1 MPAISVNGTDL
12 YYRDIGKGDQIVV
25 FSHGLLLD
33 NHMFDRQI
41 EALGDGYRC
50 IAWDHR
56 GQGRSAVPDERSIR
70 IDTLYADAVCFLEAL
85 GVGPVHFVGL
95 SMGGWVGI
103 RLAARRPDLVRSL
116 VLMATAMDPGSAGRR
131 RRYRAMNFVARHFG
145 TRWVAGQVMPVLFG
159 HTFLDDPNRA
169 REREHWREHIGSL
182 ENNIYKA
189 VNGAITCEP
198 MQAELAAVAVPTLVL
213 CGEEDRDVPPLRSE
227 ALHAA
232 LPDSRMVRIPA
243 AGHSATIE
251 QPEAVN
257 AALKAFLRRVA
268 RGGLTPSELE
278 VAPGARGHHPRRT
291 NLPLGSHL
299 DV

>member
-1 MPAISVNGTDL
+1 MPAIRVNGTDL
-12 YYRDIGKGDQIVV
+12 YYRDMGKGDEVVV

-33 NHMFDRQI
+33 NHVFDRQI
-41 EALGDGYRC
+41 EVLGSHYRC

-56 GQGRSAVPDERSIR
+56 GQGRSAVPDEHAIL

-85 GVGPVHFVGL
+85 GVGPVHFVGQSL
-95 SMGGWVGI
+95 GGWVGI

-116 VLMATAMDPGSAGRR
+116 VLMATAMDPEPRGNR
-131 RRYRAMNFVARHFG
+131 RRYRAMSFVARYFG
-145 TRWVAGQVMPVLFG
+145 PRWVTSQVMPVLFG

-169 REREHWREHIGSL
+169 RERERWRDDIASL
-182 ENNIYKA
+182 ESNIYKA
-189 VNGAITCEP
+189 VNGAITSEP
-198 MQAELAAVAVPTLVL
+198 VHAELAAIEVPTLVL
-213 CGEEDRDVPPLRSE
+213 CGEEDQAVPPLRSE

-257 AALKAFLRRVA
+257 AALKAFLTRVA
-268 RGGLTPSELE
+268 REETPFPVRSDGLQPP
-278 VAPGARGHHPRRT
+278 APGQ
-291 NLPLGSHL
+291 S
-299 DV
+299 VM